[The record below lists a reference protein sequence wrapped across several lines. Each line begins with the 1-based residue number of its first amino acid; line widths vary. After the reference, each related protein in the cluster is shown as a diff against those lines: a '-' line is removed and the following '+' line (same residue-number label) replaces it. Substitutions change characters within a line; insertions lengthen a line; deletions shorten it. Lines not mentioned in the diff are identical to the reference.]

1 MRKPLIFFLVSL
13 SLFTGCG
20 KKDKPPGSILQQEKM
35 ENVLWDMMRADQFLL
50 TYVLSKDTTKKKETE
65 SRKLYSQIFQ
75 LHTITEK
82 QFSESFSWYKAHPV
96 LLAVI
101 MDSISKKTTSL
112 TDPLPAPINDGDSKP
127 QAVPAL
133 PDKARKDSLG
143 PTRPRKIKEID

>member
-1 MRKPLIFFLVSL
+1 MRTNFFLFLVCL

-35 ENVLWDMMRADQFLL
+35 ESVLWDMMRADQFLL

-75 LHTITEK
+75 LHAISEK
-82 QFSESFSWYKAHPV
+82 QFSESFSWYKAHPA

-101 MDSISKKTTSL
+101 MDSISKKTAGL
-112 TDPLPAPINDGDSKP
+112 TDPLPAQFNGGDSKP
-127 QAVPAL
+127 KAVQVL
-133 PDKARKDSLG
+133 PDKVRQDSMS
-143 PTRPRKIKEID
+143 PTRPRKLKEID